1 MTEVTFTRKSLKK
14 HNRVQN
20 IIKLLFM
27 FLIQDN
33 QSAED
38 YAKQLS
44 CSVPAVK
51 KYIQEIRKSY
61 DAWEQKGFDIIYKDK
76 KYRLF
81 SDVKFPAFEAEEIEA
96 LYLAIKYHGQ
106 EEGSPFKNLDGI
118 AKKLRKYFTKACR
131 EKMNKPIEFSGP
143 GVKSNLNDLIEQ
155 IDDAIENKKKISIT
169 YMPTYKNN
177 TVERQIVPYALLYH
191 DHEWYIRAFCLKD
204 RKIKS
209 FSVNQ
214 IIHIKEEEIT
224 ERERKE
230 LPENPPLKPTHRW
243 DWSEDETCE
252 TPVKIRFTG
261 PEGEKIKKK
270 FAFRREHPSQKVEET
285 DKGTTVS
292 FTVKNPFNMMNWILQ
307 FGSSAEVLEPESLR
321 EQIKREINS
330 IKALY

>member
-1 MTEVTFTRKSLKK
+1 MKEITFTRKSLKK

-33 QSAED
+33 QTAEY
-38 YAKQLS
+38 YADQLS

-61 DAWEQKGFDIIYKDK
+61 DAEEQKGFDIHYKDK

-81 SDVKFPAFEAEEIEA
+81 SDVKFPAFEADEIEA
-96 LYLAIKYHGQ
+96 LYMAIKYHGQ
-106 EEGSPFKNLDGI
+106 EEGGPFKNLDGI

-131 EKMNKPIEFSGP
+131 EKMKTPVEFSVP
-143 GVKSNLNDLIEQ
+143 DVKSNLNDLIEQ
-155 IDDAIENKKKISIT
+155 IYDAIENKKKILIT

-177 TVERQIVPYALLYH
+177 KVERQIVPYALLYH
-191 DHEWYIRAFCLKD
+191 EHEWYIRAFCLKD

-214 IIHIKEEEIT
+214 IIHIKEENIT
-224 ERERKE
+224 DRERKE
-230 LPENPPLKPTHRW
+230 LPENPPLKPPHRW
-243 DWSEDETCE
+243 DWSENETSE
-252 TPVKIRFTG
+252 KTVRIRFTG
-261 PEGEKIKKK
+261 AEGEKIKKK
-270 FAFRREHPSQKVEET
+270 FAFHREHPSQKIEET
-285 DKGTTVS
+285 DKEVIVS
-292 FTVKNPFNMMNWILQ
+292 FTVKNPGNMVNWILQ

-321 EQIKREINS
+321 EEIKKEITS
-330 IKALY
+330 LKALY